1 MVAAYTAGSV
11 PQYRNILTDDERL
24 AFIREKL
31 FEGLQDDLVL
41 WVARRIVAECP
52 SRDEDCEI
60 NAIYNAVKSGPIPIP
75 SDTGV
80 SFLPALRFVTKNAG
94 KSGLRFVEDMR
105 DIDNYP
111 TAGRIL
117 RWIAEGANGEDCDG
131 HAILVCTLLHA
142 IGFQTGAIIASMDGK
157 DFTHI
162 FPVVGVPRR
171 ALKNW
176 IAVDTTVTE
185 ARPGWMPGASY
196 GVKKMRVYAFVVDAP
211 LIGRDL

>member
-1 MVAAYTAGSV
+1 MVVAYTAGSI

-24 AFIREKL
+24 AYIREKV
-31 FEGLQDDLVL
+31 FESLTDDLVL
-41 WVARRIVAECP
+41 WVARHIVSSCP

-60 NAIYNAVKSGPIPIP
+60 NAIYGAVKNGPIPLP
-75 SDTGV
+75 TEKGTRY
-80 SFLPALRFVTKNAG
+80 LPALRYVEKQAG
-94 KSGLRFVEDMR
+94 KNGLRFVEDMR

-131 HAILVCTLLHA
+131 HVILICSLLHA
-142 IGFQTGAIIASMDGK
+142 IGYQTGAIIASMDGK

-171 ALKNW
+171 DPKNW
-176 IAVDTTVTE
+176 IALDTTVPE
-185 ARPGWMPGASY
+185 ARPGWMPGAGY

-211 LIGRDL
+211 LVGRDL